1 MMDVYAGAVVAF
13 GGLFV
18 MTYLVVWW
26 VFREP

>member
-18 MTYLVVWW
+18 ATYVVVWW
-26 VFREP
+26 VFRDR